1 MKKIN
6 FLIKWFIIL
15 RTTQKLDHS
24 KNGLRSRAEILNYLG
39 FRIVSVFLFL
49 AMFSST
55 TYSTMFKELL
65 NDVHVDGVLTRDWC
79 EVPIQK
85 WHVLQ
90 DTVIN
95 STEEEAKYSRAY
107 VTELASQ
114 FREEEFITRIQLK
127 GSGIQFQVGF
137 STDVSESCVWVT
149 PFIKPSD
156 DMSDVR

>member
-1 MKKIN
+1 MFGSKTY
-6 FLIKWFIIL
+6 L
-15 RTTQKLDHS
+15 KL
-24 KNGLRSRAEILNYLG
+24 
-39 FRIVSVFLFL
+39 FR
-49 AMFSST
+49 
-55 TYSTMFKELL
+55 ELL
-65 NDVHVDGVLTRDWC
+65 EFDQVNEVITRDWS
-79 EVPIQK
+79 EVPIKK

-114 FREEEFITRIQLK
+114 FREEEFISRVQLK

-137 STDVSESCVWVT
+137 STDVSESCIWIT

-156 DMSDVR
+156 DMSDVRFGCDPYFIKTKSMLFSLIVL

>member
-1 MKKIN
+1 MFGSKTY
-6 FLIKWFIIL
+6 L
-15 RTTQKLDHS
+15 KL
-24 KNGLRSRAEILNYLG
+24 
-39 FRIVSVFLFL
+39 FR
-49 AMFSST
+49 
-55 TYSTMFKELL
+55 ELL
-65 NDVHVDGVLTRDWC
+65 EFNQVNEVITRDWS
-79 EVPIQK
+79 EVPIKK

-114 FREEEFITRIQLK
+114 FREEEFISRVQLK

-137 STDVSESCVWVT
+137 STDVSESCIWIT

-156 DMSDVR
+156 DMSDVRFGYDPYFIKTKSMLFSLIVL

>member
-1 MKKIN
+1 M
-6 FLIKWFIIL
+6 FGSD
-15 RTTQKLDHS
+15 T
-24 KNGLRSRAEILNYLG
+24 YLQM
-39 FRIVSVFLFL
+39 FR
-49 AMFSST
+49 
-55 TYSTMFKELL
+55 ELL
-65 NDVHVDGVLTRDWC
+65 KFNQINDVITRDWSD
-79 EVPIQK
+79 VPIKK

-114 FREEEFITRIQLK
+114 FREEEFISRVQLK

-137 STDVSESCVWVT
+137 STDVSESCIWIT

-156 DMSDVR
+156 DMSDVRFT

>member
-1 MKKIN
+1 MFGSKTY
-6 FLIKWFIIL
+6 L
-15 RTTQKLDHS
+15 KL
-24 KNGLRSRAEILNYLG
+24 
-39 FRIVSVFLFL
+39 FR
-49 AMFSST
+49 
-55 TYSTMFKELL
+55 ELL
-65 NDVHVDGVLTRDWC
+65 EFNQVNEVITRDWS
-79 EVPIQK
+79 EVPIKK

-114 FREEEFITRIQLK
+114 FREEEFISRVQLK

-137 STDVSESCVWVT
+137 STDVSESCIWIT

-156 DMSDVR
+156 DMSDVRFGYDSNLIKTKSMLFSLIVL